1 MPTPS
6 PIPARDE
13 PTADRSM
20 LVLQTAIAV
29 VAMVAAGLLAVLS

>member
-6 PIPARDE
+6 PIPSSNE
-13 PTADRSM
+13 PSADRSM

-29 VAMVAAGLLAVLS
+29 VAMLAAGLLAVLS